1 MQPVLV
7 YFELMTLAAKK
18 YGPAMTWKELDS
30 IGSCQIGYQFQHC
43 GTKVTINWVTCIL
56 EKFKLHMHCLDAW
69 VSYAIRQE
77 LIEATA

>member
-1 MQPVLV
+1 MYTVLV

-43 GTKVTINWVTCIL
+43 GTK
-56 EKFKLHMHCLDAW
+56 EG
-69 VSYAIRQE
+69 YY
-77 LIEATA
+77 